1 MAKPKKSRV
10 PEPAFQR
17 AQYEFAAHLRDPE
30 SNPPPPGIEER
41 RMKIYRE
48 LFYNNV
54 EDFLANAFPVLRKIS
69 ADDVWHRR
77 VRDFYA
83 RHESHDPLFHR
94 VAEEFL
100 RFLENERGTHEDD
113 PPFIRE
119 LCHYE
124 WVELALSVSALELT
138 PELGGAETAS
148 CVSKGV
154 REASHRPAPAP
165 ASLRSGTVSQ
175 ADPNGDL
182 LQGRP
187 LVSPLAWTLA
197 YDYPVQRIGPD
208 FQPTEPGPQPT
219 YLIVNRNRQD
229 EVKFMEVNA
238 VTARLMQLL
247 EEDQTSSGQALLERV
262 AAELSHPQP
271 QAVVE
276 AGAAILTDLRE
287 RDIVLGTRR

>member
-1 MAKPKKSRV
+1 MAKPKKSRA
-10 PEPAFQR
+10 PSPAFQQ
-17 AQYEFAAHLRDPE
+17 AQYQFAAHLRDPE
-30 SNPPPPGIEER
+30 NNPPPPSIEHR
-41 RMKIYRE
+41 RMQIYRD
-48 LFYNNV
+48 LFYNNI
-54 EDFLANAFPVLRKIS
+54 EDFLANAFPVLRKLS

-100 RFLENERGTHEDD
+100 RFLENERGAHKDD

-138 PELGGAETAS
+138 PEL
-148 CVSKGV
+148 
-154 REASHRPAPAP
+154 
-165 ASLRSGTVSQ
+165 

-197 YDYPVQRIGPD
+197 YDYPVQRIGPE
-208 FQPTEPGPQPT
+208 FQPVEPGPQPT

-247 EEDQTSSGQALLERV
+247 EEDQTSSGQALLERI
-262 AAELSHPQP
+262 AAELNHPQP
-271 QAVVE
+271 QGVVVE
-276 AGAAILTDLRE
+276 AGAAILADLRE